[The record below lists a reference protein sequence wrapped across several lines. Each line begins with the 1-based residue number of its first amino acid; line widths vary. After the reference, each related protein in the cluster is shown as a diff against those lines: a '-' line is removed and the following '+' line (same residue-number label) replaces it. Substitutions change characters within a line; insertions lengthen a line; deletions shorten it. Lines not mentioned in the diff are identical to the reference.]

1 MRPCGPVPATPARS
15 TPSAAAARVAMGVA
29 LASPA
34 IAGAAPAPL
43 GEGAAWLPLGAPFA
57 EAPAGA
63 PAPSCIRAMTCPTTT
78 VAPSSASS
86 SVIVPAAGAG
96 SSMSTLSV
104 EISTIVSPS
113 STTSPTLT
121 AHSKMVPSV
130 TDSPPAGVVM
140 STISPGRV
148 GSVRVCHRRRRA
160 VAIRRSTIAGA
171 GRDLGE
177 HGAHLHGV
185 ALGEVDRHDGSA
197 RGSGHLRVHLV
208 GRDLDDD
215 LVGLDG
221 VTNLLVPLQDGAF
234 RHRLA
239 HGGQGDLNRCGF
251 DGHVS
256 FLDSSAVAC

>member
-1 MRPCGPVPATPARS
+1 
-15 TPSAAAARVAMGVA
+15 
-29 LASPA
+29 
-34 IAGAAPAPL
+34 
-43 GEGAAWLPLGAPFA
+43 
-57 EAPAGA
+57 
-63 PAPSCIRAMTCPTTT
+63 
-78 VAPSSASS
+78 
-86 SVIVPAAGAG
+86 
-96 SSMSTLSV
+96 MSTLSV
-104 EISTIVSPS
+104 EIDDRVAVLDVVADLDRP
-113 STTSPTLT
+113 LQDR
-121 AHSKMVPSV
+121 ALG
-130 TDSPPAGVVM
+130 DRLAAGRRRDVDDLA
-140 STISPGRV
+140 GRV
-148 GSVRVCHRRRRA
+148 VDGRRDRATTPVAAAVGRRVGGSV
-160 VAIRRSTIAGA
+160 SFA

-215 LVGLDG
+215 LVCLDG